1 MDILDKKT
9 DSEILRTML
18 AEIAKANNEIRCA
31 KGDLEKAHGRLNFL
45 LVLANKMIE
54 RQGDSK

>member
-18 AEIAKANNEIRCA
+18 AEIAKANHEVKCA
-31 KGDLEKAHGRLNFL
+31 KGDLDKAHGRLNFL

>member
-1 MDILDKKT
+1 MDVLDRKT
-9 DSEILRTML
+9 DAEIHRTML

-31 KGDLEKAHGRLNFL
+31 KGDLEKAHNRLNFL

-54 RQGDSK
+54 RSGDQK